1 MIDPEQFYQKSD
13 NPSSG
18 SRRRMWRSIES
29 RIGPRSS
36 PWLVLERRSFMLGM
50 AATVIMLLAGV
61 GAVSAV
67 NRLIDNARP
76 EAARVDRAY
85 MSAISQFEDLTAR
98 LTPTSATKGTAPELQ
113 SRRDRFLSRQEE
125 LQSLD
130 LGIEQLRADLRTG
143 ELSPV
148 SRARLRDL
156 YSRKLI
162 VLLDMIEQ
170 GEITI

>member
-1 MIDPEQFYQKSD
+1 MIDPEEFYQRSD
-13 NPSSG
+13 NPSPD
-18 SRRRMWRSIES
+18 SRRRMWHAIEG
-29 RIGPRSS
+29 RIGLRSA
-36 PWLVLERRSFMLGM
+36 PLLVLERRSFILGM
-50 AATVIMLLAGV
+50 AASVVILLAGL
-61 GAVSAV
+61 GAVSGV
-67 NRLIDNARP
+67 GRLIDNARP
-76 EAARVDRAY
+76 ESVRVDRVY
-85 MSAISQFEDLTAR
+85 TSAISQFEDLTER
-98 LTPTSATKGTAPELQ
+98 LTPASAIQETAPALQ

-130 LGIEQLRADLRTG
+130 SGIEQLRADVRAG

-148 SRARLRDL
+148 SRAQLRDL